1 VVTAPVIPS
10 GASTGL
16 LTVICSPACDQVID
30 GSNVLGSSP
39 VYKVQVRAGNHHLTL
54 RTSDP
59 PVEKTYDVVVKPDDV
74 TVAKVSMS
82 P

>member
-1 VVTAPVIPS
+1 
-10 GASTGL
+10 
-16 LTVICSPACDQVID
+16 VICTPACDQVID
-30 GSNVLGSSP
+30 GANVLGSSP

-59 PVEKTYDVVVKPDDV
+59 PVEKTYDVVVKADDV